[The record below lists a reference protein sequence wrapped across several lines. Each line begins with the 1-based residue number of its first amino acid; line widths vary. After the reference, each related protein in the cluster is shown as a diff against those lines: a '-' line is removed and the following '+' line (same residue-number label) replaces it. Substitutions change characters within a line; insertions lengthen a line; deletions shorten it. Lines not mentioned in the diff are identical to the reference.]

1 MKMNDFNDP
10 QKIVID
16 FAIGTISP
24 DSFVD
29 TCMKNPDIFKWIQSI
44 VPNGKI
50 CYKDIREFEPDGY
63 VKYSQEVI
71 PYDFRLVF
79 EQYMH
84 EGGDMTGK
92 YLNIHH
98 EVCMLLSEVFP
109 EEHLEFSDAIEQKF
123 NFMLTACPEYIGG
136 EEIETAGIIDDI
148 YDKLPQDLS
157 KSKKR
162 ALFKEQLKSIFH
174 VTDKRY
180 PRWIQEPEWPMG
192 KLSPMKFVKQQS
204 RFNGE
209 AISYTFQDVDTNEL
223 KIIVQSH

>member
-1 MKMNDFNDP
+1 MNDFSGP

-16 FAIGTISP
+16 FAIGAISP

-29 TCMKNPDIFKWIQSI
+29 ICMKNPDIFIWIQSI

-50 CYKDIREFEPDGY
+50 CYKDIQKIEPDGY
-63 VKYSQEVI
+63 TTYSQEVI

-84 EGGDMTGK
+84 EGGNITGK
-92 YLNIHH
+92 HLNIHH

-109 EEHLEFSDAIEQKF
+109 EEHFEFSEVIEQKF
-123 NFMLTACPEYIGG
+123 NFMLTTCPEYIGG
-136 EEIETAGIIDDI
+136 EEIETARIVDDI
-148 YDKLPQDLS
+148 YDKLPQDLC
-157 KSKKR
+157 KSKKC

-174 VTDKRY
+174 ITDKRY

-192 KLSPMKFVKQQS
+192 KLSPMKFVNQLAS
-204 RFNGE
+204 FNGE

-223 KIIVQSH
+223 KIIIQSH